1 QENYNGALTAIQA
14 GTYSHATH
22 YAYDVHGNVKELVQ
36 DDPTLTAAF
45 AGQRFKRVLY
55 FYDLISGNVKEV
67 HTQPGQVD
75 QFMHRYS
82 YDADNR
88 VTNVYTSRDGILWD
102 LDAEYY
108 YYQHGPLARTEL
120 GDRKIQGLDHIYT
133 INGWMK
139 GINSNTL
146 DKTRDPGNDSKY
158 GEAANQGSYCRTA
171 PNLHRYVA
179 ADAAAYSL
187 HFFIGDYQAIEA
199 QTSVQQFTAGQGQIS
214 NVAQAGPD
222 LYNGNISRMV
232 TTITDIDPG
241 NSITDG
247 TALPLLMVYQYDQL
261 NRIRE
266 ARSYGLMDAAN
277 NQWQTGTIAASG
289 DYYNK
294 LTYDANGNI
303 LTQQR
308 NGVGAVIDNLTYNY
322 TTRGNGFPSHR
333 TNQLRQVTEDAALA
347 DCSFADDINKNQQTN
362 NYIYD
367 AIGNLVVDKQNY
379 IYGANDASGAIPGIV
394 WNSYGKIASIT
405 KDNTAGKYID
415 CNGNGIQDVGENS
428 IVLQDLE
435 FHYDADGQRICK
447 IVKPHAATG
456 GVKPQ
461 ADWIYTYYLRDPQG
475 TVLNVYERR
484 NVNSTAAFTLEEQ
497 YVYGAARTGMVNRY
511 VNLLTAGAPG
521 SLVKRKVGEKVYEI
535 ANHLGNVITTL
546 KDLRNAVDANTD
558 GAVDCFKAVVMSV
571 TDYSA
576 FGVPLAERT
585 YNAGAYRY
593 SMNGQEK
600 EDDLGSGVTT
610 AEYWMYDAKLGRRWN
625 VDPVIK
631 PFRSG
636 YDAFSNNPV
645 NRVDPNGDDDF
656 FNAQGLYLFSTPT
669 GNNIRI
675 ITSVNWHLFISIPR
689 PPYLPTITNERQIKY
704 AVENSM
710 LIHDYTWKW
719 IPEKMPDHIDP
730 KTGFLIEGKVIG
742 IAPRSVNDMF
752 INIMFY
758 YANQLG
764 IPREILKGVAYNTS
778 YFMGTGITTG
788 EIRLG
793 TFTNYGAKP
802 ATGRLISDL
811 LSDKYNFRSF
821 LVHEYYHSVHQR
833 GIDCEENPKAH
844 LDTYFAQVSHS
855 TWNQTTTDFK
865 NTMVKN
871 ITEYINSL
879 PEKDRKNQMDRFA
892 KVLKIN
898 AYISPK
904 NEVSFEKY
912 K

>member
-1 QENYNGALTAIQA
+1 
-14 GTYSHATH
+14 
-22 YAYDVHGNVKELVQ
+22 
-36 DDPTLTAAF
+36 
-45 AGQRFKRVLY
+45 
-55 FYDLISGNVKEV
+55 
-67 HTQPGQVD
+67 
-75 QFMHRYS
+75 
-82 YDADNR
+82 
-88 VTNVYTSRDGILWD
+88 
-102 LDAEYY
+102 
-108 YYQHGPLARTEL
+108 
-120 GDRKIQGLDHIYT
+120 
-133 INGWMK
+133 
-139 GINSNTL
+139 
-146 DKTRDPGNDSKY
+146 
-158 GEAANQGSYCRTA
+158 
-171 PNLHRYVA
+171 VA

-187 HFFIGDYQAIEA
+187 HFFTGDYQAIES

-222 LYNGNISRMV
+222 LNNGNISRMV

-546 KDLRNAVDANTD
+546 NDRRNAVDANTD

-689 PPYLPTITNERQIKY
+689 PPYLPTITNELQIKY
-704 AVENSM
+704 AVENSV
-710 LIHDYTWKW
+710 LLEDYYWRN
-719 IPEKMPDHIDP
+719 IPTHVPKSKEIMPDGTTVTIMEEKKIVP
-730 KTGFLIEGKVIG
+730 Q
-742 IAPRSVNDMF
+742 SVNLMF
-752 INIMFY
+752 SRIMEY
-758 YANQLG
+758 YANQIGLPLG
-764 IPREILKGVAYNTS
+764 IYGGVHTVNNDFYAITQEEKIFLGIVYETATKVSLAGIGMLSNSNNLKN
-778 YFMGTGITTG
+778 I
-788 EIRLG
+788 
-793 TFTNYGAKP
+793 
-802 ATGRLISDL
+802 
-811 LSDKYNFRSF
+811 
-821 LVHEYYHSVHQR
+821 LVHEHQHYKDQHFGNSSGR
-833 GIDCEENPKAH
+833 NGVLRH
-844 LDTYFAQVSHS
+844 LDIYLYQIKDK
-855 TWNQTTTDFK
+855 TWLNTTKDFR
-865 NTMVKN
+865 NALYKN
-871 ITEYINSL
+871 IRDYLHDLTKESDVITEI
-879 PEKDRKNQMDRFA
+879 KRF
-892 KVLKIN
+892 
-898 AYISPK
+898 
-904 NEVSFEKY
+904 NEALGRNVFVYDSKTKAIKTNYE
-912 K
+912 